1 MRIGVTVADKK
12 KLQVF
17 RKGWRR
23 YNGKHRLHSAA
34 MVGDE
39 VGEALVE
46 QMNKERVELPVHS
59 QIGFDRLRS
68 SAKRRGKQ
76 E

>member
-1 MRIGVTVADKK
+1 
-12 KLQVF
+12 
-17 RKGWRR
+17 
-23 YNGKHRLHSAA
+23 
-34 MVGDE
+34 MVRDE